1 MPYALCP
8 MPYAL
13 CPMPY
18 ALCPMPYASTIALSL
33 SAPRPVKLKSCGC
46 VRLVRSTF
54 LKKT

>member
-1 MPYALCP
+1 
-8 MPYAL
+8 
-13 CPMPY
+13 MPY

-33 SAPRPVKLKSCGC
+33 SAPRPVTLKPCGF

>member
-1 MPYALCP
+1 
-8 MPYAL
+8 
-13 CPMPY
+13 MPY

-33 SAPRPVKLKSCGC
+33 SAPRPVKLKPCGC